1 MPQVKKECTIEKVR
15 EMLIEMVKEHEC
27 PLCGAIIYGKIFS
40 SERERFLYKHLP
52 FIEDTG
58 DAIVAGIICG
68 NKGAQRITLLR
79 CVKEGGEVSDRT
91 EIY

>member
-1 MPQVKKECTIEKVR
+1 MPQVKEKCTIEKVH
-15 EMLIEMVKEHEC
+15 EILIEMVKDHGC
-27 PLCGAIIYGKIFS
+27 PLCGAHIYDS
-40 SERERFLYKHLP
+40 HENRFAYRHLP

-58 DAIVAGIICG
+58 DAIVAGFICG

-79 CVKEGGEVSDRT
+79 CVKEGGEASDRT